1 MTHPDVII
9 IGAGAGGAAT
19 AWRLVQQGL
28 NVLIVEAGPRYEPAR
43 DYKLHTARWELERFP
58 FKPAA
63 QGQHSFDVNVP
74 LAPQWDALH
83 SWNAVVGRLNRSGE
97 RIVADAGYH
106 HVRGVGG
113 STLHYSGESHRLHPQ
128 SMQLRK
134 QFGVG
139 ADWPLSY
146 ADLEPYYQI
155 AEKLVGVAGSA
166 DAGARWRSEPYP
178 LPAHPLCKAS
188 RCISDAARSLGM
200 HWQANSRAALSQPYD
215 NRPACNY
222 CGNCSYGCPIGDKGS
237 ADVTFIRHA
246 LASGHCTIMSDT
258 QVTRL
263 VSNSAGRITGIEIT
277 NSKKSISV
285 LEAPIVVLAG
295 GAVET
300 PRLLLNSATKAF
312 SKGLANGNGQVGRN
326 FMDSLTW
333 VSTGMVDTSLDS
345 FKGLPADAI
354 CWDYNAPDSIPD
366 VVGGC
371 RLTSATQE
379 IGLTGSI
386 NYARRIVPGFG
397 AKFKQDMRASLGH
410 ALSVSGFGEMLP
422 NEDTRIDL
430 DPSQRDA
437 LGLPLARIRSRLTE
451 ADFKRLRFM
460 ADKCR
465 GILKAAGTKTLVE
478 EFSTYDYFSAAH
490 VFGSCRMGDNSQ
502 DSVVNAFGR
511 AHECENLYITDASI
525 FPSTG
530 GGEAPSLTI
539 FALALRTADHI
550 AGEAVRLKQA

>member
-1 MTHPDVII
+1 MTRPDVIVV
-9 IGAGAGGAAT
+9 GAGAGGAAT
-19 AWRLVQQGL
+19 AWQLTQKGL

-58 FKPAA
+58 FKPGS
-63 QGQHSFDVNVP
+63 QGKYSFDVNVP
-74 LAPQWDALH
+74 LAAQWDDLH
-83 SWNAVVGRLNRSGE
+83 SWNAVAGRLNRSGE
-97 RIVADAGYH
+97 RIVADPGYH

-113 STLHYSGESHRLHPQ
+113 STLHYTGESQRLNPQ

-146 ADLEPYYQI
+146 AELEPYYI
-155 AEKLVGVAGSA
+155 TAEKLVGVAGPA
-166 DAGARWRSEPYP
+166 NPDVRWRSEPYP

-188 RCISDAARSLGM
+188 QHISNAASLLGM

-215 NRPACNY
+215 GRPACNY
-222 CGNCSYGCPIGDKGS
+222 CGNCNYGCPIGDKGS

-263 VSNSAGRITGIEIT
+263 VSNAAGRIIGVEVT
-277 NSKKSISV
+277 NPQKGVSV
-285 LEAPIVVLAG
+285 LEAPIVVLAC

-326 FMDSLTW
+326 FMDSLIW
-333 VSTGMVDTSLDS
+333 VSTGLLDTQLDS
-345 FKGLPADAI
+345 YKGLPADAI
-354 CWDYNAPDSIPD
+354 CWDYNAPNAIPG

-379 IGLTGSI
+379 MGLTGSV
-386 NYARRIVPGFG
+386 NYARHIVPGFG
-397 AKFKQDMRASLGH
+397 VALKQNMRNSLGH

-422 NEDTRIDL
+422 NEETRIDL

-437 LGLPLARIRSRLTE
+437 LGFPLARIRSRLTE
-451 ADFKRLRFM
+451 ADFKRLSFM
-460 ADKCR
+460 AGKCR
-465 GILKAAGTKTLVE
+465 AILKAAGVKTLVE
-478 EFSTYDYFSAAH
+478 EFSTYDYFSATH

-502 DSVVNAFGR
+502 DSVVNSFGR
-511 AHECENLYITDASI
+511 VHECENLYIADASI

-530 GGEAPSLTI
+530 GGESPSLTI
-539 FALALRTADHI
+539 FALALRMSDHI
-550 AGEAVRLKQA
+550 AKQTQG